1 MFAYILE
8 NLGALFESSE
18 QRRMED
24 YLAGCADL
32 TEIERRQ
39 RQLEKDGY
47 PR

>member
-8 NLGALFESSE
+8 KLSGFFGRSE
-18 QRRMED
+18 QRRMEE
-24 YLAGCADL
+24 YLARSVDL
-32 TEIERRQ
+32 NEIERRQ